1 MPTLISEDKDL
12 LPILDRLEAG
22 VPQHLSVSDRCKLI
36 QRISASAL
44 TRASKQKL
52 TIDSFTREDQ
62 ALAGLLAS
70 IPYSGRWIEFC
81 HDRASH
87 LAETM
92 HGEMPALALQRDWP
106 EWNAARRMDFLQA
119 IARHQIRLFTHDGL
133 SFTLPKIVID
143 NTPPSIRGSFNA
155 GAWALS
161 TRVNDRVVNVSRQH
175 FDENPPL
182 SLAQTIWHEH
192 IHSLCQQFAAACDSK
207 AMSPFNPFVQDAE
220 IMRQRRLYRA
230 YAGSFFEAAYI
241 ADPEENIAFSTQ
253 NAFADS
259 WTDRAS
265 LTSKLAH
272 RAVKFWQNFRA

>member
-1 MPTLISEDKDL
+1 MPTPPSEDKDL

-22 VPQHLSVSDRCKLI
+22 VPEHLSVSDRCKLI

-92 HGEMPALALQRDWP
+92 HGEMPALALQRNWP

-161 TRVNDRVVNVSRQH
+161 TRVNDRIVNVSRQH

-182 SLAQTIWHEH
+182 SLWRKLSGTSIFIPCASNLPQPAIQRPCRRSIPSCRMPRSCDNGVCIMPTPGVFSRPLITQTPKKILP
-192 IHSLCQQFAAACDSK
+192 SQPSTPL
-207 AMSPFNPFVQDAE
+207 PT
-220 IMRQRRLYRA
+220 
-230 YAGSFFEAAYI
+230 AGQTAPA
-241 ADPEENIAFSTQ
+241 
-253 NAFADS
+253 
-259 WTDRAS
+259 
-265 LTSKLAH
+265 
-272 RAVKFWQNFRA
+272 